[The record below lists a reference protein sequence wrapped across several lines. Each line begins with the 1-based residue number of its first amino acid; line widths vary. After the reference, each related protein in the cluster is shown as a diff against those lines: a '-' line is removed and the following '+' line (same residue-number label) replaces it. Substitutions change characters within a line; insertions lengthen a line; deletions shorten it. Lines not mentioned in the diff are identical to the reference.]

1 MKQADRD
8 QTVFLNMEQPRPD
21 PGLPSSFRPVATSD
35 ANRAR
40 SSIPYVAQQTSVS
53 NYSSGLNP
61 LVNAA
66 SDLLLSIVRIRAT
79 HREQPLRH
87 QENANPPARN
97 ENIEHLRAR
106 LEAEIRAFESRAL
119 ASSDIEQA
127 QIIASRYVLCTAV
140 DETVSIS
147 LHGENGEWG
156 KHGLLSTFHN
166 ETWGGE
172 KFFQILDRCMQQ
184 PARNL
189 YILELIYLLLSLGFE
204 GKFGVRERG
213 PIALEALR
221 DKVYKQIRLL
231 RGEPPQDLCEK
242 VEPPRERDRIH
253 AYIPVWLVLAVF
265 LFAIGAT
272 FVGFSTIL
280 EKHAEPLL
288 DDMSRIAGNLQE
300 VQP

>member
-147 LHGENGEWG
+147 LHV
-156 KHGLLSTFHN
+156 
-166 ETWGGE
+166 
-172 KFFQILDRCMQQ
+172 
-184 PARNL
+184 
-189 YILELIYLLLSLGFE
+189 ELGN
-204 GKFGVRERG
+204 
-213 PIALEALR
+213 
-221 DKVYKQIRLL
+221 
-231 RGEPPQDLCEK
+231 
-242 VEPPRERDRIH
+242 VE
-253 AYIPVWLVLAVF
+253 YS
-265 LFAIGAT
+265 G
-272 FVGFSTIL
+272 
-280 EKHAEPLL
+280 
-288 DDMSRIAGNLQE
+288 
-300 VQP
+300 